1 MKHGLPA
8 AWGVHFTMMILS
20 PQWQARGAQVVL
32 MNQVTTKVLGDDQA
46 KMVPALGA
54 RPAGP
59 KWFTLKAPCFPGP
72 E

>member
-1 MKHGLPA
+1 MPA
-8 AWGVHFTMMILS
+8 AWKIHPTVLTLS
-20 PQWQARGAQVVL
+20 PQWQPRGVQVVL

-59 KWFTLKAPCFPGP
+59 KGSKLQYTLV
-72 E
+72 